1 VLHSTLATDCG
12 RAAILRRSSALHEK
26 GLSRGH
32 RQPQRAAYDVTNWV
46 GADVTMG
53 GAAAHIILKIKTKN
67 PIELGDFVAEF
78 TSVASQYDKFI
89 RENHPDLGPEARIYV
104 KQIKKGSI
112 IAELLP
118 FVPFAMFAPQIV
130 SSIEQVNAV

>member
-1 VLHSTLATDCG
+1 
-12 RAAILRRSSALHEK
+12 
-26 GLSRGH
+26 
-32 RQPQRAAYDVTNWV
+32 
-46 GADVTMG
+46 MG
-53 GAAAHIILKIKTKN
+53 GAAALIILKIKTKN

-130 SSIEQVNAV
+130 SSIEQVNAVNDFVRNYGSKLRSYFKKGRRGTGRVEIGPKRLYGHARGHRKRSRWVCHA